1 MSLVGSLK
9 CKRLLGQV
17 GVNGRIVL
25 NWFFKMWD
33 WDAWTGLKWLRE
45 ETGGE
50 RL

>member
-9 CKRLLGQV
+9 CKRLLQ
-17 GVNGRIVL
+17 NGRIVL